1 MKLLLALVVDRW
13 WAKRFHPW
21 AHIGF
26 DIMVRGSNRGDN
38 RRAALGLGLLLVGT
52 ARGRKSPRRLIYST
66 EMEAGQSIG
75 IRVIQRGAV
84 VGELEIPT
92 PGS

>member
-1 MKLLLALVVDRW
+1 MRLLLALIDRW
-13 WAKRFHPW
+13 WANRFHPW
-21 AHIGF
+21 AQVGF
-26 DIMVRGSNRGDN
+26 DTMVDGSRRGDN
-38 RRAALGLGLLLVGT
+38 KRAALGLGLLLVGIG
-52 ARGRKSPRRLIYST
+52 RGRRSPRRLIYSA

>member
-1 MKLLLALVVDRW
+1 MRLLLALIVDRW

-26 DIMVRGSNRGDN
+26 DIMVRGSRRGDN

-52 ARGRKSPRRLIYST
+52 ARGRKSPRRLIYSA
-66 EMEAGQSIG
+66 EIEDGQSIG

-84 VGELEIPT
+84 VSELEIPT